1 MKQDLTSYIYQD
13 YSLNHYTIPELAK
26 KYHYSE
32 HTIWRRLDTYK
43 FNKPYRTNYTLS
55 VNLVFDAF
63 YLKRG
68 YGWLVFRADG
78 KTIHYNKITYES
90 IDTIAANLSHL
101 DRLGYEYKSI
111 TIDGRKGV
119 LAYLKV
125 HYPNVPIQYC
135 MFHQKQT
142 IRQCLTNN
150 PKTPCGQEL
159 KDIANHLKDYDTDSL
174 LVRLNE
180 LKQQY
185 RDFLKERNEEGRYMH
200 RRVRRAIRS
209 LYTNAPYLYT
219 YKRYPELEIPTTTNS
234 CDGYFSH
241 IKSKLRVHSGLT
253 AKHRDKLIEFML
265 NINFFGN

>member
-1 MKQDLTSYIYQD
+1 M
-13 YSLNHYTIPELAK
+13 
-26 KYHYSE
+26 
-32 HTIWRRLDTYK
+32 
-43 FNKPYRTNYTLS
+43 
-55 VNLVFDAF
+55 
-63 YLKRG
+63 
-68 YGWLVFRADG
+68 
-78 KTIHYNKITYES
+78 
-90 IDTIAANLSHL
+90 

-159 KDIANHLKDYDTDSL
+159 KDLANHLKDYDTDSL

-209 LYTNAPYLYT
+209 LYTNAIVLILSFSTPHY
-219 YKRYPELEIPTTTNS
+219 
-234 CDGYFSH
+234 YFGTLAS
-241 IKSKLRVHSGLT
+241 SSFT
-253 AKHRDKLIEFML
+253 SA
-265 NINFFGN
+265 

>member
-1 MKQDLTSYIYQD
+1 MGTLK
-13 YSLNHYTIPELAK
+13 SLSD
-26 KYHYSE
+26 KYHKNIS
-32 HTIWRRLDTYK
+32 TIQRALKTYRICPK
-43 FNKPYRTNYTLS
+43 IHP
-55 VNLVFDAF
+55 VPIEPINLVFDAF

-68 YGWLVFRADG
+68 YGWLVFRANG
-78 KTIHYNKITYES
+78 KTIYYNKITYES
-90 IDTIAANLSHL
+90 IDTIAANLRYL
-101 DRLGYEYKSI
+101 DRLGYKYKSI

-119 LAYLKV
+119 LAYLKTY
-125 HYPNVPIQYC
+125 YPNVPIQYC

-174 LVRLNE
+174 LERLNK

-185 RDFLKERNEEGRYMH
+185 KEFLKERNEEGRFMH

-209 LYTNAPYLYT
+209 LCTNAPYLCT
-219 YKRYPELEIPTTTNS
+219 YKSYPNLEIPTTTNS
-234 CDGYFSH
+234 CGGYFSH
-241 IKSKLRVHSGLT
+241 IKTKLRVHSGLT

-265 NINFFGN
+265 QNT